1 MVSKQVS
8 INVVSKEK
16 WCHFQIFSLSFPMMT
31 LKIIQTIVDHRDP
44 KISDFESPKR
54 YYTRLSK
61 LKNALII
68 KWKGKS
74 YEITAFGSVIY
85 DMIQTVKLAHDL
97 HCKLQV
103 IDAIGDRVPDVE
115 RQQIIESL
123 IPDKSI
129 RKTLIDTRIAA
140 LEPIKVE

>member
-1 MVSKQVS
+1 MMP
-8 INVVSKEK
+8 
-16 WCHFQIFSLSFPMMT
+16 LSDIYSVLSDDDS
-31 LKIIQTIVDHRDP
+31 LKIIQMVVDRRDP
-44 KISDFESPKR
+44 KITDFDSPKR

-68 KWKGKS
+68 KRKGKS
-74 YEITAFGSVIY
+74 FEMTAFGSIIY

-97 HCKLQV
+97 HWKLQV
-103 IDAIGDRVPDVE
+103 IDAIGDRVPEVE

-129 RKTLIDTRIAA
+129 RKTLIETRLAPLA
-140 LEPIKVE
+140 PLEVD